1 MNKKINYQE
10 EKSLIM
16 IYTLTLS
23 PSSDLLIKSDKF
35 ELEEVNR
42 YKDFMLLPGGKGIN
56 ASVILERHGFNNIAL
71 SVFDKNTLDSF
82 KEIFE
87 KENVKIQNI
96 DHPDKT
102 RINIKYYGAQN
113 SFELNGP
120 RTVLNS
126 NLKSQISE
134 KLNKLTSQDILLIMG
149 ISDEEFLFDIL
160 NILNKNKVN
169 FVIDVDSSKFKEF
182 LSFKP
187 FVVKPNIDEL
197 QRNLQVQIKNEND
210 LINSMK
216 EIQEL
221 GAKNVIVSMDK
232 NGSYLLTDQN
242 EIFKANII
250 KPINIVS
257 STGAG
262 DTMISIFSAN
272 YLKSNNAKESF
283 KLSNSAAMGTVASE
297 WVGDLF
303 KTQEYLENVK
313 VEKLELKK

>member
-1 MNKKINYQE
+1 
-10 EKSLIM
+10 M

-169 FVIDVDSSKFKEF
+169 FVIDVDTSKFKEF

-197 QRNLQVQIKNEND
+197 QRNLQVQIKSEND

-242 EIFKANII
+242 EIFKASIV
-250 KPINIVS
+250 KPINVVS

>member
-1 MNKKINYQE
+1 
-10 EKSLIM
+10 M

-96 DHPDKT
+96 DHPEKT
-102 RINIKYYGAQN
+102 RINIKYYGTQN

-126 NLKSQISE
+126 NLKSQIFK

-197 QRNLQVQIKNEND
+197 QRNLQVQIKSEND

-242 EIFKANII
+242 EIFKASII
-250 KPINIVS
+250 KHINVVS

-313 VEKLELKK
+313 VEKLEIKK

>member
-169 FVIDVDSSKFKEF
+169 FVIDVDTSKFKEF

-197 QRNLQVQIKNEND
+197 QRNLQVQIKSEND

-242 EIFKANII
+242 EIFKASII
-250 KPINIVS
+250 KPINVVS

>member
-1 MNKKINYQE
+1 
-10 EKSLIM
+10 M

-197 QRNLQVQIKNEND
+197 QRNLQVQIKSEND

-242 EIFKANII
+242 EIFKASII
-250 KPINIVS
+250 KPINVVS

>member
-197 QRNLQVQIKNEND
+197 QRNLQVQIKSEND

-242 EIFKANII
+242 EIFKASII
-250 KPINIVS
+250 KPINVVS

-303 KTQEYLENVK
+303 KTQEYLKNVK

>member
-1 MNKKINYQE
+1 
-10 EKSLIM
+10 M

>member
-1 MNKKINYQE
+1 
-10 EKSLIM
+10 M

-242 EIFKANII
+242 EIFKASIV
-250 KPINIVS
+250 KPINVVS

>member
-1 MNKKINYQE
+1 
-10 EKSLIM
+10 M

-169 FVIDVDSSKFKEF
+169 FVIDVDTSKFKEF

-197 QRNLQVQIKNEND
+197 QRNLQVQIKSEND

-242 EIFKANII
+242 EIFKASII
-250 KPINIVS
+250 KPINVVS

>member
-1 MNKKINYQE
+1 
-10 EKSLIM
+10 M

-96 DHPDKT
+96 DHPEKT

-197 QRNLQVQIKNEND
+197 QRNLQVQIKSEND

-242 EIFKANII
+242 EIFKASII
-250 KPINIVS
+250 KPINVVS

-272 YLKSNNAKESF
+272 YLKSNNANESF

-303 KTQEYLENVK
+303 KTQKYLENVK

>member
-1 MNKKINYQE
+1 
-10 EKSLIM
+10 M

-197 QRNLQVQIKNEND
+197 QRNLQVQIKSEND

-242 EIFKANII
+242 EIFKASII
-250 KPINIVS
+250 KPINVVS

-303 KTQEYLENVK
+303 KTQEYLKNVK